1 MGYKNFQ
8 IRFLISLIL
17 FSLFL
22 FGIFYYKFLF
32 VFSLFIY
39 LIIFIEILF
48 NFNKFKY
55 LLLFYILTS
64 FLFLFL
70 YLCFFYNL
78 KFFFL
83 YVFSIILFDT
93 FSYIFGSKFGKKKIL
108 PKISPKKTFEG
119 FILGYLFTGLSIFII
134 SILINFDF
142 NFKYLIFFNTII
154 IFSFFGD
161 VLESIFKRKS
171 QIKDSSNFLPGHG
184 GFFDRFD
191 SMILCNY
198 ILFFYY
204 VY

>member
-1 MGYKNFQ
+1 M
-8 IRFLISLIL
+8 
-17 FSLFL
+17 
-22 FGIFYYKFLF
+22 
-32 VFSLFIY
+32 
-39 LIIFIEILF
+39 
-48 NFNKFKY
+48 
-55 LLLFYILTS
+55 
-64 FLFLFL
+64 
-70 YLCFFYNL
+70 
-78 KFFFL
+78 FFFL
-83 YVFSIILFDT
+83 YIFSIFLFDT

-134 SILINFDF
+134 SMLINFDF

-161 VLESIFKRKS
+161 VLESICKRKS
-171 QIKDSSNFLPGHG
+171 KIKDSSNFLPGHG